1 MGGQRCSPAFSE
13 DMNLGMLKDKT
24 ISLRAALALCFF
36 AAAAGGSIAHY
47 GFGWRSRDVHI
58 KLKEIDKLVS
68 DKYIGELDTGQAAD
82 YAAVGYMAGVNDK
95 WSSYIPADE
104 YEEYDLRNEGK
115 SCGIGVSV
123 VTSDGTIRVSRVY
136 DGSPAED
143 AGIERKDHILGAEGL
158 TVEKNGANEVID
170 AIRGEEG
177 KPVKVTVQKASS
189 GEIME
194 LTMTRAIVEQKMA
207 WGEELGSG
215 IGYIRIENFHVGSAA
230 QFNNAVGNLTAK
242 GIKSLIIDVRHNGGG
257 RVKEMSEMLDPL
269 LPEGLIMTLTTK
281 DGRDTFYSSDKEM
294 LDIPLFVLID
304 EDSISAAEFFGAALQ
319 EYERAVLVG
328 AHTTGKGR
336 AQQTF
341 RLSDGSAV
349 NLSIEQ
355 YFTPKGNS
363 LENVGIA
370 PDEEVALTEK
380 QKEDFFFLEH
390 DDDPQLKKAWE
401 LAFDA
406 QN

>member
-1 MGGQRCSPAFSE
+1 
-13 DMNLGMLKDKT
+13 MLKDKT
-24 ISLRAALALCFF
+24 ISLRAALALCVF
-36 AAAAGGSIAHY
+36 AAAAGGSIAHH
-47 GFGWRSRDVHI
+47 GFGWRSRDVQI
-58 KLKEIDKLVS
+58 KLREIDKLVS
-68 DKYIGELDTGQAAD
+68 DRYIGELDTGKVSD

-104 YEEYDLRNEGK
+104 YAEYDLRNEGK
-115 SCGIGVSV
+115 SCGIGISV
-123 VTSDGTIRVSRVY
+123 ITSDGTIRVSRVY
-136 DGSPAED
+136 DSSPAEE

-158 TVEKNGANEVID
+158 TVEKNGTDEVID

-177 KPVKVTVQKASS
+177 KPVTVTVQKASS

-194 LTMTRAIVEQKMA
+194 LKMTRAIVEQKMA
-207 WGEELGSG
+207 WGEELGSS
-215 IGYIRIENFHVGSAA
+215 IGYIRIENFHAGSAA
-230 QFNNAVGNLTAK
+230 QFNNAVKGLMAK

-319 EYERAVLVG
+319 EYERATLVG
-328 AHTTGKGR
+328 VHTTGKGR

-355 YFTPKGNS
+355 YYTPKGNS
-363 LENVGIA
+363 LEDVGIA
-370 PDEEVALTEK
+370 PDEEVELSEEQRA
-380 QKEDFFFLEH
+380 DFYFLEH
-390 DDDPQLKKAWE
+390 DDDPQLQKARE
-401 LAFDA
+401 LAFKA
-406 QN
+406 LN